1 MNSCHYHR
9 TMSNSSQSEEEHQQ
23 QSFATAWSLLQ
34 GGENYTLESSLTSQ
48 PFGRGEDIDDNSS
61 QGTAVPIGRD
71 FRPTKSGINDP
82 ANPSTPTQSYSSSD
96 GGCGDQSS
104 AGGPQN
110 HHQQRDHVHYLST
123 LLAGVGS
130 GALSSFICAPLDLI
144 RTRMQVWGD
153 IKQQQQQQQQKSQQ
167 RLTSHPKTQQHD
179 RMRRKLPTIG
189 SPAEAFRAI
198 LKKEGPK
205 GMFRGLGATLVTVPL
220 FWGVYF
226 PLYDETK
233 DVLSNR
239 QSFVDMTKYHPGVV
253 HCLSAI
259 LTGAIADV
267 ICNPF
272 FVVRTRL
279 QTQALHELT
288 SVNCK
293 TFTRVSMP
301 QMARYL
307 KDQHGMPV
315 FWRGMTANLIGLS
328 HCAVQ
333 FPAYEFLKGYLRHE
347 RIGCH
352 ESTDSNAMDKDD
364 NTVLELLIA
373 SGLAKMT
380 ASLLSYPHEV
390 LRSRM
395 VDSRS
400 TKSPSLIGTA
410 RQIWRQEG
418 FWGFYNGLGVTL
430 VRVIP
435 NCCVTFLSYELI
447 LKRSKEYFG
456 RNE

>member
-1 MNSCHYHR
+1 MATPQTKGNGGLSIDTAIGTR
-9 TMSNSSQSEEEHQQ
+9 QKDAVGDSDSEVYK
-23 QSFATAWSLLQ
+23 TIYKSLQ
-34 GGENYTLESSLTSQ
+34 KQ
-48 PFGRGEDIDDNSS
+48 
-61 QGTAVPIGRD
+61 
-71 FRPTKSGINDP
+71 
-82 ANPSTPTQSYSSSD
+82 
-96 GGCGDQSS
+96 
-104 AGGPQN
+104 
-110 HHQQRDHVHYLST
+110 QQRDHFHYLST
-123 LLAGVGS
+123 LFAGVGS
-130 GALSSFICAPLDLI
+130 GALSGFVCAPLDLI

-153 IKQQQQQQQQKSQQ
+153 IQQRQQQQHQQKS
-167 RLTSHPKTQQHD
+167 TGKAPSTQQPSRNLH
-179 RMRRKLPTIG
+179 RNRSIPSTN
-189 SPAEAFRAI
+189 SPSEAFRAI
-198 LKKEGPK
+198 LKKEGPR

-233 DVLSNR
+233 DFLIRR
-239 QSFVDMTKYHPGVV
+239 QTVVDTRSYHPGVI
-253 HCLSAI
+253 HCVSAI
-259 LTGAIADV
+259 LTGAVADV

-288 SVNCK
+288 EGNLGKNNVQQKS
-293 TFTRVSMP
+293 RVSML
-301 QMARYL
+301 QMARLL
-307 KDQHGMPV
+307 KQEHGLPV

-333 FPAYEFLKGYLRHE
+333 FPAYEFLKRYLRE
-347 RIGCH
+347 RRLEQH
-352 ESTDSNAMDKDD
+352 QSTQLFVPSIANNSSGNNND
-364 NTVLELLIA
+364 NTVSELLIA

-400 TKSPSLIGTA
+400 SESPSLTGTA
-410 RQIWRQEG
+410 KKIFRREG
-418 FWGFYNGLGVTL
+418 VIGFYNGLGVTL

-447 LKRSKEYFG
+447 LKNSKKYF
-456 RNE
+456 RNTNQ

>member
-1 MNSCHYHR
+1 LVGGRASLPAELGER
-9 TMSNSSQSEEEHQQ
+9 KRMSTSTRENTGKRFVETIRMETDRNRGVSLNNGSNKSNQSV
-23 QSFATAWSLLQ
+23 TTPVL
-34 GGENYTLESSLTSQ
+34 
-48 PFGRGEDIDDNSS
+48 
-61 QGTAVPIGRD
+61 RD
-71 FRPTKSGINDP
+71 R
-82 ANPSTPTQSYSSSD
+82 
-96 GGCGDQSS
+96 
-104 AGGPQN
+104 
-110 HHQQRDHVHYLST
+110 VHYLST
-123 LLAGVGS
+123 RFAGVGS

-153 IKQQQQQQQQKSQQ
+153 IQQKQKENQ
-167 RLTSHPKTQQHD
+167 RGTTTASAQEKKVGGFGA
-179 RMRRKLPTIG
+179 RRNRSIPFIG
-189 SPAEAFRAI
+189 GPAQAFKAI

-233 DVLSNR
+233 DFLTHR
-239 QSFVDMTKYHPGVV
+239 QTTVDFGNYHPGVV

-259 LTGAIADV
+259 ATGAVADV

-288 SVNCK
+288 ASASSGGSGSVNSGK
-293 TFTRVSMP
+293 PHQRVSML
-301 QMARYL
+301 QMAQRL
-307 KDQHGMPV
+307 KSQHGIPV

-333 FPAYEFLKGYLRHE
+333 FPAYEFLKGHFR
-347 RIGCH
+347 RKRGA
-352 ESTDSNAMDKDD
+352 TASNDE
-364 NTVLELLIA
+364 NTVTELLVA

-395 VDSRS
+395 VDSRAS
-400 TKSPSLIGTA
+400 ASPSLTGTA
-410 RQIWRQEG
+410 RQIFRQEG
-418 FWGFYNGLGVTL
+418 ILGFYNGLGVTL

-447 LKRSKEYFG
+447 LKHSKQYFG
-456 RNE
+456 NSQ

>member
-1 MNSCHYHR
+1 MTTPQPESDGRISIKTAISTRQTSFVGDEDSDNDSIACVTIR
-9 TMSNSSQSEEEHQQ
+9 EPLQQ
-23 QSFATAWSLLQ
+23 Q
-34 GGENYTLESSLTSQ
+34 
-48 PFGRGEDIDDNSS
+48 R
-61 QGTAVPIGRD
+61 
-71 FRPTKSGINDP
+71 
-82 ANPSTPTQSYSSSD
+82 
-96 GGCGDQSS
+96 
-104 AGGPQN
+104 
-110 HHQQRDHVHYLST
+110 QRDHVHYLST
-123 LLAGVGS
+123 LFAGVGS

-153 IKQQQQQQQQKSQQ
+153 IQQQQQQKAIAGA
-167 RLTSHPKTQQHD
+167 HDTQQHGKSSKFY
-179 RMRRKLPTIG
+179 RKRAIPSIG
-189 SPAEAFRAI
+189 SPSEAFRAI

-226 PLYDETK
+226 PLYDEMK
-233 DVLSNR
+233 DFFIHR
-239 QSFVDMTKYHPGVV
+239 QSFLDANAYHPGVI

-259 LTGAIADV
+259 ATGAVADV

-288 SVNCK
+288 EASAFHKKAYTNTK
-293 TFTRVSMP
+293 ETPRVSML
-301 QMARYL
+301 QMARLL
-307 KDQHGMPV
+307 KQEHGLPV

-333 FPAYEFLKGYLRHE
+333 FPTYEFLKGYLRE
-347 RIGCH
+347 RRFERQEQASYFVPVTAH
-352 ESTDSNAMDKDD
+352 SNNSDSD
-364 NTVLELLIA
+364 NTVTELLIA
-373 SGLAKMT
+373 SGLSKMT

-400 TKSPSLIGTA
+400 SASPTLSGTA
-410 RQIWRQEG
+410 KQIFRREG
-418 FWGFYNGLGVTL
+418 IIGFYNGLGVTL

-447 LKRSKEYFG
+447 LKHSKEYFG
-456 RNE
+456 NRN

>member
-1 MNSCHYHR
+1 
-9 TMSNSSQSEEEHQQ
+9 
-23 QSFATAWSLLQ
+23 
-34 GGENYTLESSLTSQ
+34 
-48 PFGRGEDIDDNSS
+48 
-61 QGTAVPIGRD
+61 
-71 FRPTKSGINDP
+71 
-82 ANPSTPTQSYSSSD
+82 
-96 GGCGDQSS
+96 
-104 AGGPQN
+104 
-110 HHQQRDHVHYLST
+110 
-123 LLAGVGS
+123 
-130 GALSSFICAPLDLI
+130 
-144 RTRMQVWGD
+144 MQVWGD
-153 IKQQQQQQQQKSQQ
+153 IQQQAQK
-167 RLTSHPKTQQHD
+167 TSKGVHRNAIPSIGG
-179 RMRRKLPTIG
+179 PTK
-189 SPAEAFRAI
+189 AFKAI

-233 DVLSNR
+233 DVLTHR
-239 QSFVDMTKYHPGVV
+239 QQFVDVSEYHPGVV

-259 LTGAIADV
+259 MTGAVADV

-279 QTQALHELT
+279 QTEALHELT
-288 SVNCK
+288 AVPAQAPAG
-293 TFTRVSMP
+293 TAVAASMIANNSTTTTTTTSKGNQQNRISML
-301 QMARYL
+301 QMARRL
-307 KDQHGMPV
+307 KEQHGMPV

-333 FPAYEFLKGYLRHE
+333 FPAYEYLKGYLRNE
-347 RIGCH
+347 RENKNGNRNNFN
-352 ESTDSNAMDKDD
+352 SFDNNNNNNNTDNTD
-364 NTVLELLIA
+364 NTVTELLIA

-400 TKSPSLIGTA
+400 SKSPTLIGTA
-410 RQIWRQEG
+410 QQILRREG
-418 FWGFYNGLGVTL
+418 IVGFYNGRGVTL

-447 LKRSKEYFG
+447 LKHSKEYF
-456 RNE
+456 RE